1 MKKKKLCAM
10 LVSAAMTAGTLAVLP
25 MTGTVLYADTQFVA
39 DDFEVC
45 YDGWTNK
52 GDLTELNACDGEGLD
67 GSRGMKV
74 TNRQCSEDGVYSEK
88 GFYLGGGTN
97 YDYSIAVRNDGTV
110 ADTFRLNLRWLYP
123 DGETYESTELVSET
137 LQPGAWT
144 TLAASFTAPD
154 DTVNLTLSLNSDTT
168 VDFSFDHVIV
178 SGKEKIDNTVNAAGT
193 ACLKD
198 MYANY
203 FRFGTCMP
211 GHAVNNS
218 KITGIVLREFNS
230 VTCENEL
237 KPDATLVQ
245 SGSTDTNIKVSLNSA
260 AAILNFCVQN
270 NIAVRGHTFVWHSQT
285 PDWFFK
291 ENFNGNWTSTS
302 VMDKRMESYI
312 KNMFSA
318 LEKQYPTLNLY
329 AYDVCNECFSEQ
341 GTPRSAGS
349 NNSNPGSSAWVQVYG
364 NNSFIEK
371 AFTYAKQYAP
381 EGCSLFYNDYNEYIG
396 AKMNGI
402 YNQVSDLYSKGL
414 IDGVGMQSHLSGTYP
429 DLNTYKAALE
439 KYSSIGCQI
448 QVTELDITDTSASQ
462 YKNIVQ
468 AILDTD
474 KKHDNVTALVVW
486 GTTDDTSWRSS
497 GNPLLFNAQ
506 GGKKDTYE
514 AVASIVPQSD
524 WGDGDNPAGGG
535 GVPPKPIELDK
546 DGYWF
551 HSTFE
556 EDEDG
561 WSNRGE
567 NTVSQSKTAA
577 YESSGSL
584 LVSGRKEAWNGAGY
598 TLNPKMI
605 IPGTAY
611 SFSAVVMQNAGAS
624 EDLALTLQYTD
635 SAGTDNYVNIAK
647 ATAAKGEWTQLAN
660 TSFKIPSD
668 ASNMLL
674 YVETPENLIDFYLDE
689 AIAAPDGKVIKG
701 PVTVITYKPGDVNH
715 DEKINVTDAKLLQDF
730 LLGES
735 VTIYGDTADLNG
747 DGKITAQDLTLLKRA
762 LLSTGGTITTTST
775 TPTGVTTT
783 SSIGGKTP
791 TEYMEAVRKTVT
803 IQVPSSA
810 TANPSKKGTTTHISY
825 YSKFAGRDKGANV
838 YLPAGYST
846 SKKYPVV
853 YCNHGI
859 MGDESSMLGMSVIEI
874 AANLAASGEAEEAI
888 IVFPQMFTSKT
899 MAQASGINL
908 ESAMAYDDFVYDIAD
923 SLMPYIESHYSVK
936 TGREN
941 TAICGFSMGGRES
954 LYIGVVRNDLFGYIG
969 CAAPAPG
976 VTPGQDMFMSHPG
989 CMQESELKIT
999 GDKPYVLMIAG
1010 GTNDS
1015 VVGTFPESY
1024 HNILT
1029 RNGEDHIWMSIPGA
1043 GHDNSTVTPLMYNFF
1058 RSIFKA

>member
-1 MKKKKLCAM
+1 M

-52 GDLTELNACDGEGLD
+52 GDLTELNARDGEGLD

-97 YDYSIAVRNDGTV
+97 YDYSIAVRNDGMV

-123 DGETYESTELVSET
+123 DGETYESAELVSET
-137 LQPGAWT
+137 LEPGAWT
-144 TLAASFTAPD
+144 TLSASFTAPD

-178 SGKEKIDNTVNAAGT
+178 SGKEKIDNTVSAANT

-198 MYANY
+198 IYANY

-211 GHAVNNS
+211 ENALSNS
-218 KITGIVLREFNS
+218 TITGIILREFNS

-245 SGSTDTNIKVSLNSA
+245 NGSTDTNIKVSLQRAS
-260 AAILNFCVQN
+260 AILNFCVQN

-291 ENFNGNWTSTS
+291 ENFTGNWTSTS
-302 VMDKRMESYI
+302 VMDQRMESYI
-312 KNMFSA
+312 KNMFAA
-318 LEKQYPTLNLY
+318 LKNQYPTLNLY

-341 GTPRSAGS
+341 GGPRSAGS

-364 NNSFIEK
+364 NNSFVEK
-371 AFTYAKQYAP
+371 AFTYAKKYAP
-381 EGCSLFYNDYNEYIG
+381 SGCSLFYNDYNEYIG
-396 AKMNGI
+396 SKMNGI
-402 YNQVSDLYSKGL
+402 YNQVKDLYDKGL
-414 IDGVGMQSHLSGTYP
+414 IDGVGMQSHLAGNYP
-429 DLNTYKAALE
+429 DLNTYKTALE

-474 KKHDNVTALVVW
+474 KKYGNVTALVVW
-486 GTTDDTSWRSS
+486 GTTDNTSWRSS

-514 AVASIVPQSD
+514 AVASIVPQAD
-524 WGDGDNPAGGG
+524 WGDGENPVDGGE
-535 GVPPKPIELDK
+535 PPKPIELDK

-556 EDEDG
+556 DDESG
-561 WSNRGE
+561 WSNRG
-567 NTVSQSKTAA
+567 NNVVNQSKAAA
-577 YESSGSL
+577 YAGNGAL
-584 LVSGRKEAWNGAGY
+584 LVSDREEAWNGASY
-598 TLNPKMI
+598 ILNSKMFE
-605 IPGTAY
+605 PGKSY
-611 SFSAVVMQNAGAS
+611 SFSAIVMQNASAS
-624 EDLALTLQYTD
+624 EDLSLTLQYTD
-635 SAGTDNYVNIAK
+635 SEGTDQYVNIAK

-660 TSFKIPSD
+660 TSFEIPSG
-668 ASNMLL
+668 ASSMLL

-689 AIAAPDGKVIKG
+689 AIGAPDKTVIKG
-701 PVTVITYKPGDVNH
+701 PVTVVTYKPGDVNH
-715 DEKINVTDAKLLQDF
+715 DEKINVTDAELLQSF

-747 DGKITAQDLTLLKRA
+747 DDKVTGLDLTMLKRA
-762 LLSTGGTITTTST
+762 LLSTKEDSN
-775 TPTGVTTT
+775 VTTKA
-783 SSIGGKTP
+783 SSVNSGKTP

-803 IQVPSSA
+803 LQVPSSA
-810 TANPSKKGTTTHISY
+810 TANPSKKGTTTHITY
-825 YSKFAGRDKGANV
+825 FSKFAQRDKGANV

-888 IVFPQMFTSKT
+888 IVFPQMYTSKSS
-899 MAQASGINL
+899 AAPSGINI
-908 ESAMAYDDFVYDIAD
+908 ESCQGYDDFVYDIAD
-923 SLMPYIESHYSVK
+923 SLMPYIESNYSVK

-976 VTPGQDMFMSHPG
+976 VTPGQDMYMTHPG
-989 CMQESELKIT
+989 SMQESELKIT
-999 GDKPYVLMIAG
+999 GDKPYLLMIAG

-1029 RNGEDHIWMSIPGA
+1029 RNGEDHVWMSISGA